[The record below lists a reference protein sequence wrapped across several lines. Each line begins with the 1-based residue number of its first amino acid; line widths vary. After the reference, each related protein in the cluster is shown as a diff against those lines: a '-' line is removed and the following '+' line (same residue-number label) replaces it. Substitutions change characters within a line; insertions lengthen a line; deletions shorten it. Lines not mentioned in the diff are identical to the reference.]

1 LLEKYGF
8 STTEASLDLA
18 NPIAEELNTLRSTI
32 LVNLL
37 NAVKRNVSYSRKAIP
52 LFEIGAV
59 FGEKRE
65 QKEVISFVFSGQ
77 LDGENVRNAGKPY
90 AINFASFTQKIG
102 AVIGTFELMP
112 CSSKNGLLH
121 PYQSADIVID
131 GKVCGYL
138 SKLHPIVQEEFGI
151 PETFIA
157 ELDFDA
163 LLPEHINA
171 KPVSKF
177 QGVYKDLSVVIDK
190 SMGYYEVA
198 KVLNGLELAMLKD
211 AYPVDIYEDEK
222 LGDKKSLTV
231 RFFIQ
236 SMEKTLEDADIESVM
251 SEIMTALENECAAEL
266 R

>member
-1 LLEKYGF
+1 
-8 STTEASLDLA
+8 
-18 NPIAEELNTLRSTI
+18 
-32 LVNLL
+32 
-37 NAVKRNVSYSRKAIP
+37 
-52 LFEIGAV
+52 
-59 FGEKRE
+59 
-65 QKEVISFVFSGQ
+65 
-77 LDGENVRNAGKPY
+77 
-90 AINFASFTQKIG
+90 
-102 AVIGTFELMP
+102 
-112 CSSKNGLLH
+112 
-121 PYQSADIVID
+121 VID

-222 LGDKKSLTV
+222 LGNKKSLTV